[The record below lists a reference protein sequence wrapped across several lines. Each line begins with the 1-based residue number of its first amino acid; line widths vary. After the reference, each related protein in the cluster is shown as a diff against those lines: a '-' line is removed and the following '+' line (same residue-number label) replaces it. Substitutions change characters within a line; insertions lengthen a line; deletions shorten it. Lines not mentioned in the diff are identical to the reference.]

1 MALALPHLVR
11 WLFRLSCAAV
21 LALCGLI
28 IVNALPYF
36 SLRRDFTFLEEKGD
50 LASDPVWRACF
61 YGHVLGGIVCLA
73 SAPFLFWDRLRV
85 RFPALH
91 RGLGRL
97 YGIVVLGW
105 AGPAGLFLALHAKG
119 GIAGRTAFL
128 ALGVLWWGATARGVQ
143 SILAKRPGEHR
154 RWMIRS
160 YSLALSAVSFRVFQ
174 FGLFWAGMADEPNYV
189 LSLWLS
195 LAASLAAGE
204 ALIRKPSVPLVLK
217 GGVS

>member
-1 MALALPHLVR
+1 MR
-11 WLFRLSCAAV
+11 WLFRLSCAAT

-28 IVNALPYF
+28 ILNSFPYF
-36 SLRRDFTFLEEKGD
+36 TFRRDLSFLEEKGP
-50 LASDPVWRACF
+50 LVSDPVWRACF
-61 YGHVLGGIVCLA
+61 YGHVLGGILCLA

-85 RFPALH
+85 RVPALH

-119 GIAGRTAFL
+119 GIAGRAAFL
-128 ALGVLWWGATARGVQ
+128 VLGLLWWGATARGVQ
-143 SILAKRPGEHR
+143 SILAGRPADHR

-174 FGLFWAGMADEPNYV
+174 TALFWAGLPDEPNYI

-195 LAASLAAGE
+195 LAASLVAGE
-204 ALIRKPSVPLVLK
+204 AFVRKPPVPLVLK
-217 GGVS
+217 GGLS